1 MSTVTPETSKCV
13 ERDDNQITANHQFC
27 IKPPNEMIQQH
38 QSDRLGLDNTLEHI
52 GATFRY
58 LGAIVIDKNKICS
71 EDCGYYGCKGNAYVS
86 RAGGAV
92 CTPDGSNPA
101 FTRAGPKV
109 SMYTYK
115 DFTRTKNI
123 ISGRENDDSEGQLGS
138 VLSDLTKIITDNDIL
153 TAVTDDP
160 APLCKEVRLSCSV
173 LKVLPNDNTLY
184 YGKNINGIPGNPR
197 VDNESPDLVLEGDPG
212 VAGSA
217 LATQSRL
224 ENTGKVHIAY
234 RDLIGQNGLYARG
247 YVINDEGVLQSEP
260 AGMKDE
266 LENYYRQGIAG
277 GTIPPSPTLPTD
289 DVSDTSGFTNM
300 SNDLNEKIYYFL
312 LCIFLS
318 YILYKIIYVKK

>member
-27 IKPPNEMIQQH
+27 VKPPNEMIQQH
-38 QSDRLGLDNTLEHI
+38 PSNRLGLDNTLEHI

-58 LGAIVIDKNKICS
+58 LGSIVIDKNKICS
-71 EDCGYYGCKGNAYVS
+71 EDCGYYGCKGNAYVG

-101 FTRAGPKV
+101 FSRAGPKV
-109 SMYTYK
+109 PMYTYK

-123 ISGRENDDSEGQLGS
+123 ISGRVNDDSEGQLGS

-184 YGKNINGIPGNPR
+184 YGKHVTGKPGNPQR
-197 VDNESPDLVLEGDPG
+197 NPAAETRT
-212 VAGSA
+212 AMA
-217 LATQSRL
+217 QQSKL

-234 RDLIGQNGLYARG
+234 RDLIGEDGLYAQG
-247 YVINDEGVLQSEP
+247 YVIDDEGVVESEP

-277 GTIPPSPTLPTD
+277 GTISPPSTLSTD
-289 DVSDTSGFTNM
+289 VVSDTSGFTNM

>member
-13 ERDDNQITANHQFC
+13 ERDDNKINANHQFC
-27 IKPPNEMIQQH
+27 VIPPNELIQQH
-38 QSDRLGLDNTLEHI
+38 PSNKLGLDNTLEHI

-58 LGAIVIDKNKICS
+58 LGSIVVDKNKICS
-71 EDCGYYGCKGNAYVS
+71 EDCGYYGCKGNAYVA

-101 FTRAGPKV
+101 FPRAGPKIP
-109 SMYTYK
+109 MYTYK
-115 DFTRTKNI
+115 DFTRTKNV

-173 LKVLPNDNTLY
+173 LKVLPNDNTQY
-184 YGKNINGIPGNPR
+184 YGKHVNGIPGNPR
-197 VDNESPDLVLEGDPG
+197 VDNANPTLVQETAS
-212 VAGSA
+212 V
-217 LATQSRL
+217 LATKSRL

-234 RDLIGQNGLYARG
+234 RDLIGEDGLYAQG
-247 YVINDEGVLQSEP
+247 YVINDEGVVQSEP

-266 LENYYRQGIAG
+266 MENYYRQGITG
-277 GTIPPSPTLPTD
+277 GTIAPTSTLSTD
-289 DVSDTSGFTNM
+289 AVSNTSGFTNM